1 MNPDIQR
8 REFLKLAASLS
19 LGLFVPP
26 SRLNTAP
33 AGQNSARKNVLIL
46 VYDAFSG
53 NNTPLYG
60 YGRDTT
66 PNITRLA
73 QRAIVY
79 HNHFSAGNYTT
90 PGTASLLT
98 GAYPWTHRAFNMNDT
113 VDKPFSTKNIF
124 NAFPDYYRMA
134 YTHNPLANIL
144 IKQFA
149 QAIEGYI
156 PMDEYFLLSGASLDA
171 ILKSDEDIANVSWQL
186 AFEKSQRD
194 YTYSLYLSHL
204 VEAVKERFQ
213 KKKLAGYQSSFPRGV
228 PDVRGSYFTLEQ
240 ATEGLWDLL
249 LRANQPYLGYFHFYP
264 PHAPYATRQDFFKK
278 FAKDGFQPLDK
289 PEHVFSENRST
300 ASMNNKRMEYDEYL
314 LYVDEEFGRLYD
326 FIDQNGLLENTWLVL
341 TSDHGEMF
349 ERGIFGHTTPAM
361 SKPLLHVP
369 LLIFEP
375 GRTERLDVRSITN
388 SVDLLPTLAQVS
400 GQSIPDWCEGE
411 VLPPFGLEAALQP
424 RSSFSMDVRGNAKR
438 GPLKKGSVVLLQE
451 PYKFAYYYGYKQL
464 ESHGGEFYE
473 LFDIMDDP
481 EEMND
486 LAPANPALAS
496 SFLEQIKNKIK

>member
-1 MNPDIQR
+1 MKPGMQR

-26 SRLNTAP
+26 SRLTTAP
-33 AGQNSARKNVLIL
+33 VGQNSARKNVLIL

-53 NNTPLYG
+53 NNTPVYG

-73 QRAIVY
+73 QRAVVY

-113 VDKPFSTKNIF
+113 VDKSFSAKSIF
-124 NAFPDYYRMA
+124 SAFPDYYRMA

-149 QAIEGYI
+149 QAIDGYI

-213 KKKLAGYQSSFPRGV
+213 QKKLAGYQASFPRGV

-249 LRANQPYLGYFHFYP
+249 LPRQPTLPG
-264 PHAPYATRQDFFKK
+264 
-278 FAKDGFQPLDK
+278 L
-289 PEHVFSENRST
+289 FS
-300 ASMNNKRMEYDEYL
+300 
-314 LYVDEEFGRLYD
+314 
-326 FIDQNGLLENTWLVL
+326 
-341 TSDHGEMF
+341 
-349 ERGIFGHTTPAM
+349 
-361 SKPLLHVP
+361 
-369 LLIFEP
+369 
-375 GRTERLDVRSITN
+375 
-388 SVDLLPTLAQVS
+388 LLP
-400 GQSIPDWCEGE
+400 
-411 VLPPFGLEAALQP
+411 AA
-424 RSSFSMDVRGNAKR
+424 RAVRHTPGFFQKVR
-438 GPLKKGSVVLLQE
+438 QGW
-451 PYKFAYYYGYKQL
+451 F
-464 ESHGGEFYE
+464 
-473 LFDIMDDP
+473 
-481 EEMND
+481 
-486 LAPANPALAS
+486 PAAG
-496 SFLEQIKNKIK
+496 